1 MSEGSDINWV
11 TVYTK
16 DGKTGKAI
24 QFGVSSEQDHVILSY
39 LADEYPLPTETASGL
54 DGPFFAFDRKAD
66 AWLLKTAVDQPMLF
80 IRPEEGHWLIH
91 DDESGR
97 ETVIPKEIYSKFRT
111 SVQKEK
117 DEEDEEGEDVHPL
130 KDGTEGQLEKG
141 EEGEKGEDV
150 HPLKDGT
157 IVGSFIPGNFVVE
170 TQETPYSEWLPA
182 SRFHTKKSAM
192 ERASIMTEI
201 DMVPTRVIYREFVHE
216 DVKPEWWGE

>member
-54 DGPFFAFDRKAD
+54 DGPFFAFDLKAD

-111 SVQKEK
+111 SVQLEKNEDVPLEKDEDVTLEKDEDVTLEK
-117 DEEDEEGEDVHPL
+117 DEEVHPL
-130 KDGTEGQLEKG
+130 KDGT
-141 EEGEKGEDV
+141 V
-150 HPLKDGT
+150 
-157 IVGSFIPGNFVVE
+157 VGSFRPGNFVVE
-170 TQETPYSEWLPA
+170 IQETPYSEWLPS

-201 DMVPTRVIYREFVHE
+201 DMVPARVVYREFVHE

>member
-1 MSEGSDINWV
+1 MSERSDINWT
-11 TVYTK
+11 TVHTK

-39 LADEYPLPTETASGL
+39 LADEYPLPTETVSGL
-54 DGPFFAFDRKAD
+54 DGPFFVFDRTAD
-66 AWLLKTAVDQPMLF
+66 AWVLKTAVDQPMLF

-111 SVQKEK
+111 SVQ
-117 DEEDEEGEDVHPL
+117 
-130 KDGTEGQLEKG
+130 LEKG

-157 IVGSFIPGNFVVE
+157 VVGSFRPGNFVVE

-201 DMVPTRVIYREFVHE
+201 DMVPTRVIYKEFVHE
-216 DVKPEWWGE
+216 DVIPEWWGE

>member
-1 MSEGSDINWV
+1 MSEESDINW
-11 TVYTK
+11 TTIYTK
-16 DGKTGKAI
+16 DDKTGKAI

-39 LADEYPLPTETASGL
+39 LADEYPLPTETVSGL
-54 DGPFFAFDRKAD
+54 DGPFFAFDLKAD

-111 SVQKEK
+111 SVQ
-117 DEEDEEGEDVHPL
+117 
-130 KDGTEGQLEKG
+130 LEKG

-157 IVGSFIPGNFVVE
+157 VVGSFRPGNFVVE

-201 DMVPTRVIYREFVHE
+201 DMVPTRVIYKEFVHE
-216 DVKPEWWGE
+216 DVIPEWWGE

>member
-24 QFGVSSEQDHVILSY
+24 QFGVSSEQDHVILGY

-111 SVQKEK
+111 SVQLEK
-117 DEEDEEGEDVHPL
+117 DEEVHPL
-130 KDGTEGQLEKG
+130 KDGT
-141 EEGEKGEDV
+141 V
-150 HPLKDGT
+150 
-157 IVGSFIPGNFVVE
+157 VGSFRPGNFVVE

-201 DMVPTRVIYREFVHE
+201 DMVPTRVIYKEFVHE
-216 DVKPEWWGE
+216 DVVPEWWGE

>member
-1 MSEGSDINWV
+1 MSEGSDINWT
-11 TVYTK
+11 TVHTK

-24 QFGVSSEQDHVILSY
+24 QFGVSSEQDRVILGY
-39 LADEYPLPTETASGL
+39 LADEYPHPIETPSGF
-54 DGPFFAFDRKAD
+54 DGPFFTFDREAD
-66 AWLLKTAVDQPMLF
+66 AWLLKTAADQPILF
-80 IRPEEGHWLIH
+80 IRPDEGHWLIH
-91 DDESGR
+91 DDETGN
-97 ETVIPKEIYSKFRT
+97 ETVIPNEVYLKFRT
-111 SVQKEK
+111 NVQKEK
-117 DEEDEEGEDVHPL
+117 NEE
-130 KDGTEGQLEKG
+130 
-141 EEGEKGEDV
+141 V

-201 DMVPTRVIYREFVHE
+201 DMVPARVVYREFVHE

>member
-1 MSEGSDINWV
+1 MSERSDINWT
-11 TVYTK
+11 TVHTK

-24 QFGVSSEQDHVILSY
+24 QFGVSSEQDNVILSY
-39 LADEYPLPTETASGL
+39 LADEYPLPTETVFGL
-54 DGPFFAFDRKAD
+54 DGPFFAFDLKAD

-80 IRPEEGHWLIH
+80 IRPDEGHWLIH

-111 SVQKEK
+111 SVQLEKNEDVPLEKDEDVTLEKDEDVTLEK
-117 DEEDEEGEDVHPL
+117 DEEVHPL
-130 KDGTEGQLEKG
+130 KDGT
-141 EEGEKGEDV
+141 V
-150 HPLKDGT
+150 
-157 IVGSFIPGNFVVE
+157 VGSFRPGNFVVE
-170 TQETPYSEWLPA
+170 IQETPYSEWLPS

-201 DMVPTRVIYREFVHE
+201 DMVPARVVYREFVHE

>member
-1 MSEGSDINWV
+1 MSERSDINWT
-11 TVYTK
+11 TVHTK

-39 LADEYPLPTETASGL
+39 LTDEYPSPTETASGL

-111 SVQKEK
+111 SVQLEK
-117 DEEDEEGEDVHPL
+117 GEEGEEGEGVHPL
-130 KDGTEGQLEKG
+130 KDGT
-141 EEGEKGEDV
+141 V
-150 HPLKDGT
+150 
-157 IVGSFIPGNFVVE
+157 VGSFRPGNFVVE
-170 TQETPYSEWLPA
+170 IQETPDSEWLPS

-201 DMVPTRVIYREFVHE
+201 DMVPARVVYKEFVHE
-216 DVKPEWWGE
+216 DVIPGWWGE

>member
-1 MSEGSDINWV
+1 MSERADINWT
-11 TVYTK
+11 TVHTK

-39 LADEYPLPTETASGL
+39 LADEYPLPTETVSGL
-54 DGPFFAFDRKAD
+54 DGPFFVFDRTAD
-66 AWLLKTAVDQPMLF
+66 AWVLKTAVDQPMFF

-111 SVQKEK
+111 SVQ
-117 DEEDEEGEDVHPL
+117 
-130 KDGTEGQLEKG
+130 LEKG

-157 IVGSFIPGNFVVE
+157 VVGSFRPGDFVVE

-201 DMVPTRVIYREFVHE
+201 DMVPTRVIYKEFVHE
-216 DVKPEWWGE
+216 DVIPEWWGE

>member
-1 MSEGSDINWV
+1 MSERSDINWA

-16 DGKTGKAI
+16 DDKTGKAI

-39 LADEYPLPTETASGL
+39 LGDEYPLPTETVFGL
-54 DGPFFAFDRKAD
+54 DGPFFVFDRTAD
-66 AWLLKTAVDQPMLF
+66 AWVLKTAVDQPMLF

-111 SVQKEK
+111 SVQ
-117 DEEDEEGEDVHPL
+117 
-130 KDGTEGQLEKG
+130 LEKG

-157 IVGSFIPGNFVVE
+157 VVGSFRPGNFVVE
-170 TQETPYSEWLPA
+170 IQETPDSEWLPS

-192 ERASIMTEI
+192 ERASITTEI
-201 DMVPTRVIYREFVHE
+201 DMVPARVVYKEFVHE
-216 DVKPEWWGE
+216 DVIPEWWGE

>member
-1 MSEGSDINWV
+1 MSERSDINWT
-11 TVYTK
+11 TVHTK

-39 LADEYPLPTETASGL
+39 LTDEYPSPTETASGL

-111 SVQKEK
+111 SV
-117 DEEDEEGEDVHPL
+117 PL
-130 KDGTEGQLEKG
+130 

-157 IVGSFIPGNFVVE
+157 VVGSFRPGNFVVE
-170 TQETPYSEWLPA
+170 IQETPDSEWLPA

-192 ERASIMTEI
+192 ERASITTEI
-201 DMVPTRVIYREFVHE
+201 DMVPARVVYKEFVHE
-216 DVKPEWWGE
+216 DVIPEWWGE

>member
-1 MSEGSDINWV
+1 MSERSDINWV

-16 DGKTGKAI
+16 DDKTGKAI

-39 LADEYPLPTETASGL
+39 LADEYPLPTETVSGL
-54 DGPFFAFDRKAD
+54 DGPFFVFDRTAD
-66 AWLLKTAVDQPMLF
+66 AWVLKTAVDQPMLF

-111 SVQKEK
+111 SVQLEK
-117 DEEDEEGEDVHPL
+117 GEEVHPL
-130 KDGTEGQLEKG
+130 KDGT
-141 EEGEKGEDV
+141 V
-150 HPLKDGT
+150 
-157 IVGSFIPGNFVVE
+157 VGSFRPGNFVVE
-170 TQETPYSEWLPA
+170 IQETPDSEWLPS

-201 DMVPTRVIYREFVHE
+201 DMVPARVVYKEFVHE
-216 DVKPEWWGE
+216 DVIPEWWGE

>member
-1 MSEGSDINWV
+1 MSERSDINWV

-54 DGPFFAFDRKAD
+54 DGPFFAFDLKAD

-111 SVQKEK
+111 SVQLEK
-117 DEEDEEGEDVHPL
+117 DEEGEDVHPL
-130 KDGTEGQLEKG
+130 KDGTEGQPEK
-141 EEGEKGEDV
+141 GEKGEDV

-201 DMVPTRVIYREFVHE
+201 DMVPTRVIYKEFVHE
-216 DVKPEWWGE
+216 DVVPEWWGE

>member
-91 DDESGR
+91 DDESGC

-111 SVQKEK
+111 NVQKEK
-117 DEEDEEGEDVHPL
+117 DEE
-130 KDGTEGQLEKG
+130 
-141 EEGEKGEDV
+141 V

-201 DMVPTRVIYREFVHE
+201 DMVPTRVIYKEFVHE
-216 DVKPEWWGE
+216 DVVPEWWGE

>member
-1 MSEGSDINWV
+1 MSERSDINWT
-11 TVYTK
+11 TVHTK

-39 LADEYPLPTETASGL
+39 LADEYPLPTETVFGL
-54 DGPFFAFDRKAD
+54 DGPFFAFDRTAD

-80 IRPEEGHWLIH
+80 IRPDEGHWLIH

-97 ETVIPKEIYSKFRT
+97 ETVMPKEIYSKFWT
-111 SVQKEK
+111 SV
-117 DEEDEEGEDVHPL
+117 
-130 KDGTEGQLEKG
+130 QLEKG
-141 EEGEKGEDV
+141 EEGEEGEGV

-157 IVGSFIPGNFVVE
+157 VVGSFRPGNFVVE
-170 TQETPYSEWLPA
+170 IQETPDSEWLPS

-201 DMVPTRVIYREFVHE
+201 DMVPARVVYREFVHE
-216 DVKPEWWGE
+216 DVIPGWWGE

>member
-111 SVQKEK
+111 NVQKEK
-117 DEEDEEGEDVHPL
+117 DEE
-130 KDGTEGQLEKG
+130 
-141 EEGEKGEDV
+141 V

-201 DMVPTRVIYREFVHE
+201 DMVPTRVIYKEFVHE
-216 DVKPEWWGE
+216 DVVPEWWGE

>member
-1 MSEGSDINWV
+1 MSEESDINW
-11 TVYTK
+11 TTIHTK

-24 QFGVSSEQDHVILSY
+24 QLGVSSEQDHVILSY
-39 LADEYPLPTETASGL
+39 LADEYPFPTETASGL

-111 SVQKEK
+111 SVQLEK
-117 DEEDEEGEDVHPL
+117 DEEGEDVHPL
-130 KDGTEGQLEKG
+130 KDGT
-141 EEGEKGEDV
+141 V
-150 HPLKDGT
+150 
-157 IVGSFIPGNFVVE
+157 VGSFRPGNFVVE
-170 TQETPYSEWLPA
+170 IQETPDSEWLPS

-192 ERASIMTEI
+192 ERASITTEI
-201 DMVPTRVIYREFVHE
+201 DMVPARVVYKEFVHE
-216 DVKPEWWGE
+216 DVIPEWWGE

>member
-1 MSEGSDINWV
+1 MSERSDINWT
-11 TVYTK
+11 TVHTK

-39 LADEYPLPTETASGL
+39 LADEYPLPTETVSGL
-54 DGPFFAFDRKAD
+54 DGPFFVFDRTAD
-66 AWLLKTAVDQPMLF
+66 AWVLKTAVDQPMLF

-111 SVQKEK
+111 SVQ
-117 DEEDEEGEDVHPL
+117 
-130 KDGTEGQLEKG
+130 LEKG

-157 IVGSFIPGNFVVE
+157 VVGSFRPGDFVVE
-170 TQETPYSEWLPA
+170 IQETPDSEWLPS

-192 ERASIMTEI
+192 ERASITTEI
-201 DMVPTRVIYREFVHE
+201 DMVPARVVYKEFVHE
-216 DVKPEWWGE
+216 DVIPEWWGE